1 MFLLFVRYLHG
12 GRRTPSELGILIFE
26 LGIVRQGA
34 FWIIQFWT
42 ERMKPVFMSSCQK
55 HVFLSKLPRFTS
67 CQCKP
72 RRLWRPRRSPAPTN
86 ASIAHNMVRW
96 SLPQISQNNTDF
108 FIIVR
113 KPPRKSISAPSG
125 HQKWMTPT
133 PEYLQ
138 QSETRKWININGYTK
153 IKQFELIF
161 CIST

>member
-12 GRRTPSELGILIFE
+12 GRRTPSELWILSFE
-26 LGIVRQGA
+26 LWIVRQGA
-34 FWIIQFWT
+34 LLIIQFWT
-42 ERMKPVFMSSCQK
+42 EMKPVFMSSCQK

-67 CQCKP
+67 SQCKH
-72 RRLWRPRRSPAPTN
+72 RRLWRPAVATHPA
-86 ASIAHNMVRW
+86 HHMVRW

-113 KPPRKSISAPSG
+113 KPPHKSISAPSELR
-125 HQKWMTPT
+125 KWTMPT

-138 QSETRKWININGYTK
+138 QSETLKWMNINGYTK